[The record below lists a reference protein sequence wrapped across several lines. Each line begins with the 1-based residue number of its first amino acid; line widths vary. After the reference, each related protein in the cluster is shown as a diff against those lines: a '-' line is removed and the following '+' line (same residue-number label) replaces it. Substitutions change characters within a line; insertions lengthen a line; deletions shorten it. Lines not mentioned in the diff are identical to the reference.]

1 MKKLGIVL
9 ASVLLS
15 TGVMAQKEV
24 TKKSPEDKAKFQTE
38 KIAAEI
44 SLTEDQKNS
53 IYDINLKINQ
63 KNESLDNALMTAEER
78 KKGYHANNEARKKM
92 IGEVLTPEQNA
103 TFEKKMA
110 ERKAEKM
117 KRKENIKKMMKEKVK
132 EKDSE

>member
-78 KKGYHANNEARKKM
+78 KKGKNANNEARKKM